1 MLTISHG
8 CAPGPNPESAPDPEP
23 SVMTPHDALDRLRLA
38 RTEGIGPTA
47 YGRLITRFRSAGAA
61 LRALPGL
68 PRAAS
73 LIIPSEE
80 AIRAEMEALQ
90 RFGGRMI
97 FLGTPDYPAA
107 LAATADPPPVLSVL
121 GDIGLLS
128 RRCIAMVGGR
138 NSSINGRTIAGDLS
152 RTLASAGLVVV
163 SGLARGI
170 DTAAHIGAME
180 TGLTI
185 AVVAGGLDCPY
196 PRENIRLQSVI
207 AKRGAV
213 ISELPL
219 GTAPIARHFPRRN
232 RIIAGLSEGV
242 ILVEAALQSGSLITA
257 RCALEAGREIFAV
270 PGSPLDPRCRGSN
283 DLLRQGAWVTETAE
297 DVLNNLPV
305 TSRTT
310 RTAPQTPDLFLSPSG
325 PAPSAK
331 QKPGGAF
338 TVSETNGLKEK
349 ILLLLGPDP
358 VAVDDLI
365 RRCQLSPSE
374 VVAALLEMELSAHVV
389 SLPGNRVAR
398 LAGAS

>member
-1 MLTISHG
+1 
-8 CAPGPNPESAPDPEP
+8 
-23 SVMTPHDALDRLRLA
+23 MTPHDAIDRLRLA
-38 RTEGIGPTA
+38 RTEGVGPTA

-68 PRAAS
+68 PRATS

-80 AIRAEMEALQ
+80 AIRTEMEALD

-97 FLGTPDYPAA
+97 FLGAPDYPAA

-138 NSSINGRTIAGDLS
+138 NASINGRTIAGDLS

-310 RTAPQTPDLFLSPSG
+310 STATQTPDLFLSSSA

-349 ILLLLGPDP
+349 ILLLLGPEP

>member
-1 MLTISHG
+1 
-8 CAPGPNPESAPDPEP
+8 
-23 SVMTPHDALDRLRLA
+23 MTPHDALDRLRLA

-61 LRALPGL
+61 LHALPGL

-97 FLGTPDYPAA
+97 FLGAPDYPAA

-138 NSSINGRTIAGDLS
+138 NASINGRTIASDLS

-305 TSRTT
+305 IFRNAGAVAET
-310 RTAPQTPDLFLSPSG
+310 QDLFLSAPAS
-325 PAPSAK
+325 APSAK

>member
-1 MLTISHG
+1 M
-8 CAPGPNPESAPDPEP
+8 
-23 SVMTPHDALDRLRLA
+23 MPHDALDRLRLA

-47 YGRLITRFRSAGAA
+47 YGRLITRFHSAGAA

-90 RFGGRMI
+90 RFGGQMI

-121 GDIGLLS
+121 GDRGLLS

-138 NSSINGRTIAGDLS
+138 NASINGRTIAGDLS
-152 RTLASAGLVVV
+152 RTLASAGLVIV

-207 AKRGAV
+207 AKQGAV

-242 ILVEAALQSGSLITA
+242 ILIEAALQSGSLITA

-305 TSRTT
+305 TPATT
-310 RTAPQTPDLFLSPSG
+310 RAATPTPDLFLSSPA

-331 QKPGGAF
+331 QNPAGAF
-338 TVSETNGLKEK
+338 SVSETNGVKEK
-349 ILLLLGPDP
+349 ILLLLGPEP